1 MLDWILCTCA
11 NVRTLR
17 CSHCC
22 LCVFCVCVFFVHS
35 HHSYT
40 IIVVVAVWVH
50 KNLNYMFTL
59 IVLSS
64 VLSRA
69 LCATLRHTQ
78 IYLQPENKKL
88 TDALKELK
96 ELKEFRIKYETIH
109 KVKQPHRKA
118 LFLCCCCFL
127 SSSCVELRFH
137 RDEKGMNRPIRLHM
151 QVQTIQSH
159 SIQPET
165 HTHTH
170 TAQQWTTTKPIVD
183 NLLCIFSFKCF
194 EHILL
199 HLLEVWCTGA
209 MYGFGNA
216 IKKNGTANK
225 PNPKKKLRRTLKSK
239 TQCQQTVAISFGW
252 KMHSISYTH
261 QHTTNISMTSSHRH
275 FNKCVW
281 NVIIPEEEHAKY
293 LP

>member
-17 CSHCC
+17 RSHCC
-22 LCVFCVCVFFVHS
+22 LCVFCMCVFFHS

-88 TDALKELK
+88 TDASKELK

-118 LFLCCCCFL
+118 LSLCCCFFL

-137 RDEKGMNRPIRLHM
+137 RDEKGMNRPFRLHM

-216 IKKNGTANK
+216 IKKTA
-225 PNPKKKLRRTLKSK
+225 
-239 TQCQQTVAISFGW
+239 QQTNRTR
-252 KMHSISYTH
+252 KKTP
-261 QHTTNISMTSSHRH
+261 TNIEIKNTMPADGCNFVWMKNAQH
-275 FNKCVW
+275 F
-281 NVIIPEEEHAKY
+281 IHAPAHNQHFDDQQPPS
-293 LP
+293 LQ